1 MRHYRE
7 MPAEIKKKGKDL
19 LAKAGVGRADEEVLS
34 EFAVLANR
42 LGF

>member
-7 MPAEIKKKGKDL
+7 MPAEIKKGKDL